1 MSTSPVMEFLQ
12 AVPPGPAVAPE
23 RLYTGMDLAGRAPAG
38 RPYLVC
44 NFAASADGKATV
56 DGTSG
61 ALGGDGDKRV
71 FRLLRTQVDAV
82 MAGTGTLRAERYGP
96 LVIHDFMLGI
106 RAAEGRAAQ
115 PLAVT
120 ISRSGDIPFDIP
132 LFTDPGSHVAVFAP
146 AGTAVPDRG
155 ARVTL
160 HPLPASG
167 DGGDGDGGDGGHA
180 GELTAVLETLRRDHD
195 VRSVL
200 CEGGPLLFD
209 ALLAEDLADEL
220 FLTLS
225 PVLAGGDERGVTA
238 GPSLPAPRSMRLTW
252 ALERDDR
259 LFLRY
264 TRDRDAP

>member
-1 MSTSPVMEFLQ
+1 MSTTPAMEFLQ

-96 LVIHDFMLGI
+96 LVIYDVMLGI

-120 ISRSGDIPFDIP
+120 VSRSGDIPFDIP
-132 LFTDPGSHVAVFAP
+132 LFADPGSHVAVFAP
-146 AGTAVPDRG
+146 AGTAVPDHG
-155 ARVTL
+155 AQVTL
-160 HPLPASG
+160 HPLPAAG
-167 DGGDGDGGDGGHA
+167 QP

-200 CEGGPLLFD
+200 CEGGPSLFD

-252 ALERDDR
+252 ALERDDH

-264 TRDRDAP
+264 ARERGAL